1 MNPLLIK
8 SFKAS
13 AAIGA
18 YLIAKASGDK
28 TVATAAGS
36 TDKLVGITREMATDS
51 GGMAD
56 LTLAGAAELILGGNV
71 SFGDRL
77 TSDAS
82 GKGVVV
88 ASVSGTVV
96 NTIAVALA
104 DGVANDRIPVLLAP
118 GLQSKPAA

>member
-8 SFKAS
+8 SFRAS

-28 TVATAAGS
+28 TVATAAAS
-36 TDKLVGITREMATDS
+36 TDKLVGITRELPTDS

-77 TSDAS
+77 TSDAN

-88 ASVSGTVV
+88 ASVNGTVV

-104 DGVANDRIPVLLAP
+104 DGVLNDRIPVLVLP

>member
-1 MNPLLIK
+1 MNPLLMK

-18 YLIAKASGDK
+18 YLIARASGDK
-28 TVATAAGS
+28 TVARAGAS
-36 TDKLVGITREMATDS
+36 TDKLVGITRELDTDS

-77 TSDAS
+77 TADAN

-88 ASVSGTVV
+88 ASVNGTVV
-96 NTIAVALA
+96 NTIAMALA
-104 DGVANDRIPVLLAP
+104 DGVANDRIPVLVLP

>member
-56 LTLAGAAELILGGNV
+56 LTLAGAAELILGGTV
-71 SFGDRL
+71 GFGDRL
-77 TSDAS
+77 TSDAN
-82 GKGVVV
+82 GKGIVV
-88 ASVSGTVV
+88 ASVNGTVV
-96 NTIAVALA
+96 NTIAIALA

-118 GLQSKPAA
+118 GLQSKPAS